1 MKAAGICVM
10 VTARLV
16 SLISSLSRNW
26 EGSSSKSEAKATPL
40 EPLDLIVFD
49 ERIDLQKSLFLTGE
63 RGRSRMEH
71 HFY

>member
-1 MKAAGICVM
+1 M
-10 VTARLV
+10 VTSRLV

-26 EGSSSKSEAKATPL
+26 EGSKSEAKATPL

>member
-10 VTARLV
+10 VTSRLV

-26 EGSSSKSEAKATPL
+26 EGSKSEAKATPL

-63 RGRSRMEH
+63 RGGSRMEL

>member
-1 MKAAGICVM
+1 M
-10 VTARLV
+10 VTSRLV

-63 RGRSRMEH
+63 RAGDLMELEH

>member
-1 MKAAGICVM
+1 M
-10 VTARLV
+10 VTSRLV

-26 EGSSSKSEAKATPL
+26 EGSKSEAKATPL

-49 ERIDLQKSLFLTGE
+49 DRIDLQKSLFLTGE
-63 RGRSRMEH
+63 RAGDLMELEH

>member
-10 VTARLV
+10 VTSRLV

-26 EGSSSKSEAKATPL
+26 EGSKSEAKATPL

-49 ERIDLQKSLFLTGE
+49 DRIDLQKSLFLTGE
-63 RGRSRMEH
+63 RAGDLMELEH